1 MRKFL
6 VVLGLLGGCALFTGE
21 KVKVKPGAY
30 VLDVRSPG
38 EFAEGHLKGAVN
50 IPVDELEATLPS
62 MPPDRN
68 REIAVY
74 CRNGSCSA
82 RARGVLLKAGYA
94 RVEDL
99 GGLSNLK

>member
-6 VVLGLLGGCALFTGE
+6 VVLALLRGCAHSTGE
-21 KVKVKPGAY
+21 KVLLKPGAY

-62 MPPDRN
+62 MPTDRN
-68 REIAVY
+68 RQIAVY
-74 CRNGSCSA
+74 CRNGLCSA
-82 RARGVLLKAGYA
+82 RARGVLLKAGFA
-94 RVEDL
+94 KVEDL
-99 GGLSNLK
+99 GGLPNLK